1 MTFFQ
6 INYCGPNANCN
17 NHPGFFECNEDDC
30 KDGYTNWQ
38 ANKGISDDRDYDG
51 DDNDDDKV
59 INDRLLSN
67 LGGSKGR

>member
-1 MTFFQ
+1 MGVHLWVDLFSSSSNALKLQLFHFQ

-38 ANKGISDDRDYDG
+38 ANKGISG
-51 DDNDDDKV
+51 DE
-59 INDRLLSN
+59 
-67 LGGSKGR
+67 

>member
-38 ANKGISDDRDYDG
+38 ANKGISDDRD
-51 DDNDDDKV
+51 
-59 INDRLLSN
+59 
-67 LGGSKGR
+67 